1 MPEDFNRWLSVKR
14 RNKGGEDTVI
24 PVGNAEMIPHQT
36 RSRPVTEYEEQ
47 LADTLEVIFAGGVE
61 ELPDIVAG
69 LNESIVP
76 PPSGASWTVEMF
88 KDEMSRLAT
97 DTD

>member
-1 MPEDFNRWLSVKR
+1 MSEDFNPWLNTKR

-24 PVGNAEMIPHQT
+24 PVGNAKLIPHQT
-36 RSRPVTEYEEQ
+36 RGRPVTEYEEQ

-61 ELPDIVAG
+61 ELSDIVAG

-76 PPSGASWTVEMF
+76 PPNGSTWTVDMF
-88 KDEMSRLAT
+88 TEEMSRLAT
-97 DTD
+97 DA